1 MDVDTNNPARRPV
14 RILEGQIASAHAV
27 RALAAYVKEL
37 DERLESGFDP
47 ALTEPTDPEE
57 VTPPRGDFL
66 LMTGLND
73 GHVIACGAVRLVDQQ
88 TAELRRMWVDPQMR
102 GQGFGSRL
110 LRTLENRAR
119 ALGARRAVM
128 SLNPELVEG
137 LQLATSRGYLP
148 VEPYRGDTTATI
160 FLAKEL

>member
-1 MDVDTNNPARRPV
+1 MDTNNPARRPV
-14 RILEGQIASAHAV
+14 RILEGQIASVHAT
-27 RALAAYVKEL
+27 RALAAYAQEL
-37 DERLESGFDP
+37 DARLEAGFDP
-47 ALTEPTDPEE
+47 ALTEVTRPEE

-66 LMTGLND
+66 LITGLND
-73 GHVIACGAVRLVDQQ
+73 DHVIACGAVRLVDEE

-137 LQLATSRGYLP
+137 LGLATSRGYQP
-148 VEPYRGDTTATI
+148 VDAYRNDTTATI
-160 FLAKEL
+160 FLSKEL